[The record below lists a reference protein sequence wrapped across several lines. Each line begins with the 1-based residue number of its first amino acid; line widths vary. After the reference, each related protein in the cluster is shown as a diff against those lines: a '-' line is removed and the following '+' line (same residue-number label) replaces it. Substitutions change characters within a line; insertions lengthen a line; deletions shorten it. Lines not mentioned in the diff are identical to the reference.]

1 VESTASELNAGAAT
15 LERVSKLDG
24 EKLAEAPMQ
33 LSKNE

>member
-1 VESTASELNAGAAT
+1 VESTASELNAG
-15 LERVSKLDG
+15 ERVSKLDG